1 MFDLYLIQFITIPRG
16 ANLSESEAEQDG
28 EHNITEL
35 PQVYSGRGNMASQQS
50 AIRLTEVCPRAPEK
64 HFLALMPMLLS
75 NPRAFVCAQI
85 GPRMTLQLIK
95 IQDGISSGNIMY
107 HATSKC
113 RRPSRPVC

>member
-1 MFDLYLIQFITIPRG
+1 MPYSSLKVVPVGMSRGIKKLMQERFPNMSKFEDISELMVKG

-35 PQVYSGRGNMASQQS
+35 PQVYSGRGNMTSQQS
-50 AIRLTEVCPRAPEK
+50 AVRLTE
-64 HFLALMPMLLS
+64 
-75 NPRAFVCAQI
+75 I

-113 RRPSRPVC
+113 HRPSWPVC